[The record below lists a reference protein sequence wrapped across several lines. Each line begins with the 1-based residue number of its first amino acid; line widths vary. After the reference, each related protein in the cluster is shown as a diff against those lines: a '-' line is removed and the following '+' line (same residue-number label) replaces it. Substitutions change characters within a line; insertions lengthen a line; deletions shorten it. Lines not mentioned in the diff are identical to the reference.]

1 MLDIQRAF
9 EVLADELTK
18 NNHAINFGKSEMIT
32 LNEQDILTFK
42 IFW

>member
-18 NNHAINFGKSEMIT
+18 NNHAINFGKREMIT

-42 IFW
+42 IF